1 MLADKPILRIIA
13 KLNSSLLENKRNK
26 LTDMLLDDKI
36 SKDAYDDKYNEL
48 EVKLNR
54 ALGEKALLEQDVLS
68 QNNVKD
74 RMSKIREKIKD
85 ANFLD
90 EFDRVV
96 FESIVNK
103 VIVGGI
109 NEDGTVDPYKI
120 TFVLKGVE
128 NACITDAKNR
138 MKKVVG
144 NV

>member
-1 MLADKPILRIIA
+1 MLNVREQMVEKTIA
-13 KLNSSLLENKRNK
+13 SLENKRNK

-74 RMSKIREKIKD
+74 RMKKIREKIKD
-85 ANFLD
+85 AIFLD

-109 NEDGTVDPYKI
+109 NADGTIDSYKI
-120 TFVLKGVE
+120 TFVLKDME

-138 MKKVVG
+138 IKKVV
-144 NV
+144 NE

>member
-36 SKDAYDDKYNEL
+36 SKDAYDDKYNER

-54 ALGEKALLEQDVLS
+54 ALGEKELLEKDVLS

-74 RMSKIREKIKD
+74 RMKKIREKIK
-85 ANFLD
+85 
-90 EFDRVV
+90 
-96 FESIVNK
+96 
-103 VIVGGI
+103 
-109 NEDGTVDPYKI
+109 
-120 TFVLKGVE
+120 
-128 NACITDAKNR
+128 DAKNR